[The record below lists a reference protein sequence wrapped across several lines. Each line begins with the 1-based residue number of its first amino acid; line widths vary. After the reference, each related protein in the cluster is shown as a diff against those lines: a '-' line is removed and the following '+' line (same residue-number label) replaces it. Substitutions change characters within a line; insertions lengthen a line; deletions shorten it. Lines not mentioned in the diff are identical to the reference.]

1 MRDQNSQ
8 RSGWPI
14 GRPLANR
21 WPGLA
26 LVGHDHGWPRPGHGR
41 ASSAGTAPPRQAKA
55 GQHGPIGHGCFW
67 LRKAVISQSK
77 FLLCYQ
83 VSFVVP
89 VLKVDDADQVHQQD
103 PAHTINDEGA
113 TSAVE
118 LLGYSRLQLEVALT
132 CFC

>member
-1 MRDQNSQ
+1 MTTIASDQVGQ
-8 RSGWPI
+8 LADRWPTDGLGWPW
-14 GRPLANR
+14 LAMTM
-21 WPGLA
+21 
-26 LVGHDHGWPRPGHGR
+26 GHGR